1 LLKQVENTTQILDYF
16 WTLQDFDFIEHNEKN
31 NTYILKPEKELNS
44 FIEKYGDKSAVE
56 VITDEIPAD
65 DTPKTVKE
73 CLTCEKVLPVSSFYK
88 SSESNDGLTA
98 NCKKCSDKLNAASI
112 LSEITNQI
120 GIGFPFSKKIYLVDL
135 EIQTRLIIIFGF
147 F

>member
-1 LLKQVENTTQILDYF
+1 
-16 WTLQDFDFIEHNEKN
+16 
-31 NTYILKPEKELNS
+31 
-44 FIEKYGDKSAVE
+44 
-56 VITDEIPAD
+56 
-65 DTPKTVKE
+65 VKE